1 MDKNQVVKNFLN
13 SVYEFLNSKNIKHK
27 EREGFPMK
35 VVDEKHIVLV
45 HRISLWNDPEKSQHT
60 VIASTFC
67 PLRYKKT

>member
-1 MDKNQVVKNFLN
+1 MDKNRVVKNFLN

-45 HRISLWNDPEKSQHT
+45 HCISL
-60 VIASTFC
+60 
-67 PLRYKKT
+67 